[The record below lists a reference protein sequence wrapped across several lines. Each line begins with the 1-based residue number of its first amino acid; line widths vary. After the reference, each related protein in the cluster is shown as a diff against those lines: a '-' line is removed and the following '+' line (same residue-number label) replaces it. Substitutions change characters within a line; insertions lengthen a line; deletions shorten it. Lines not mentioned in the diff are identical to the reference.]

1 MAEQNKRIQFLQ
13 DALRNLA
20 KAVREVSGGLIDL
33 DKTISKLTGK
43 TKEFA
48 KEQQQAAQAV
58 NRVGK
63 NLKDTAKTVE
73 DYGKKT
79 DKATKSSK
87 GFFGGLRKNL
97 KTIISFYG
105 AYQLLNGAFLVVNE
119 LFVKSAKRAIAFEK
133 ALADLRAVAGLSAE
147 DVSRLRDVVF
157 DVAGATSLTTIEVVE
172 LQKQL
177 AKLGA
182 PVDEI
187 ENLTRPIALL
197 SQALGEDAG
206 GVAATL
212 KKTLNQFQA
221 TSEEADKF
229 ANILTGAVNETAL
242 SLDDLGTALSYV
254 GPLGAQLGVSFEET
268 SALLGI
274 LADNGFKA
282 SKAGT
287 GLRNFF
293 TAAAKDG
300 RPFNEF
306 LEDVGNR
313 NLNAAEAFQIF
324 GKIGASQAL
333 VLSDNVEKFK
343 ELSEELR
350 TSDRLFK
357 ANAVQMSS
365 TEGQLQLLSSA
376 YEKFSTN
383 LGGAITKTDI
393 FLNLIAI
400 FDQKAAGQA
409 SAYRLISSSVEE
421 TQKAV
426 EGLINVQREFSE
438 GADTAISETELVAQ
452 AFKALGDSVD
462 VSEEFFL
469 MQFNRELKN
478 TGDAQSA
485 LTALTKKF
493 NYELTEAAL
502 TIQGLIELTKERSG
516 SLDEEYI
523 ATEANNESVK
533 KYKKEY
539 SGLQKLTA
547 QGISVDKQKQ
557 VLQAQIA
564 KDSKEYSDELNKLR
578 SRMGPLTQSEEERA
592 QILEKRIALLTKE
605 SKKIGEL
612 KVAEE
617 TLAEKKKKADKAAAE
632 LRKRNFKAETD
643 AIQATLESEIDAIKA
658 VTDVELEGAKTAE
671 EAAQIRLKQE
681 KLVQAAYQNSLR
693 SINNLKNIYPE
704 FADEIENASDKYEK
718 FTQFTQSDI
727 GQEGIT
733 IISDYKKQFE
743 ELGKKLK
750 NNEISLGEYAT
761 QEDALEASLIS
772 SITTLK
778 NSTAANQELKD
789 MLDKVVVSYL
799 NAKKGAD
806 DYVKSTEDEF
816 KKIKILG
823 KEFVQDLTAE
833 EAIGMALATT
843 AESISKF
850 NDTALE
856 NTKARLEAEKDE
868 IAARYETEEDILKS
882 QLNNQLITES
892 QYRQKQKELRKA
904 QIAEENEID
913 KKIFESEKKRDRQNA
928 TTGYLQALAAIIPN
942 LIVYD
947 KTGNPVE
954 LSIKAA
960 LSGALATAAYGAELA
975 AISQRKFVGKK
986 FAEGGMVNGPSH
998 DQGGVPFS
1006 VQGRGGYEMEGG
1018 EYIVN
1023 KRATSMHRDLLE
1035 RINKSGRTK
1044 ATAGSYK
1051 FAEGGLVSS
1060 PLNESVDYLKAIAEA
1075 TTSTAIGVSKPVRAY
1090 VADKDLRG
1098 NATERRIRDRN
1109 DRI

>member
-1 MAEQNKRIQFLQ
+1 MSNDKRLSNLQNTLTTVAGVVEQLANK
-13 DALRNLA
+13 
-20 KAVREVSGGLIDL
+20 
-33 DKTISKLTGK
+33 
-43 TKEFA
+43 
-48 KEQQQAAQAV
+48 
-58 NRVGK
+58 
-63 NLKDTAKTVE
+63 LKDLNAQISQLSGNSTKL
-73 DYGKKT
+73 GKAQGKVAAET
-79 DKATKSSK
+79 KKATEATKKQAEATEKANKSNK
-87 GFFGGLRKNL
+87 GFFGNLGKNI
-97 KTIISFYG
+97 KTIVSFYG
-105 AYQLLNGAFLVVNE
+105 AYQILNLAVQAFSE
-119 LFVKSAKRAIAFEK
+119 LTVGSAKRAIALQK
-133 ALADLRAVAGLSAE
+133 SLADLRAVAGLSAD
-147 DVSRLRDVVF
+147 DVSRLKDVVF
-157 DVAGATSLTTIEVVE
+157 DVAGATSLTTTEVVE

-177 AKLGA
+177 AKLGSSTE
-182 PVDEI
+182 EI

-221 TSEEADKF
+221 TSEEADRF

-293 TAAAKDG
+293 VAAAKDG

-306 LEDVGNR
+306 LEDIGER
-313 NLNAAEAFQIF
+313 NINAAESFQIF

-333 VLSDNVEKFK
+333 VLSDNVERFK
-343 ELSEELR
+343 ELSEELQ

-357 ANAVQMSS
+357 ANAIQMSS

-376 YEKFSTN
+376 YDKFSTN
-383 LGGAITKTDI
+383 LGEAITKTDI
-393 FLNLIAI
+393 FVSLIGI

-421 TQKAV
+421 TQEAV
-426 EGLINVQREFSE
+426 EGLINVQRRFSE
-438 GADTAISETELVAQ
+438 GADEAISDTELVAQ

-478 TGDAQSA
+478 TGDTQSA

-493 NYELTEAAL
+493 NSELTEAAL
-502 TIQGLIELTKERSG
+502 TIQGLIELTRERSG

-523 ATEANNESVK
+523 SQEANNESVK
-533 KYKKEY
+533 KYKAEY
-539 SGLQKLTA
+539 SALQKLTA
-547 QGISVDKQKQ
+547 QGISVDKEKQ
-557 VLQAQIA
+557 VIQKQIA
-564 KDSKEYSDELNKLR
+564 KDSKEYSDELKELR
-578 SRMGPLTQSEEERA
+578 SRMGPLTQDEEERA
-592 QILEKRIALLTKE
+592 QILEKRIALLQKE
-605 SKKIGEL
+605 SERIGEL

-617 TLAEKKKKADKAAAE
+617 TLAEKKKKADKAAGE
-632 LRKRNFKAETD
+632 LRKKNFKEATD
-643 AIQATLESEIDAIKA
+643 AIQKELEAEIDAIKA
-658 VTDVELEGAKTAE
+658 VTDVELKGAKSAE

-681 KLVQAAYQNSLR
+681 KLVQAAYANSLR
-693 SINNLKNIYPE
+693 SVNNLKDAYPD
-704 FADEIENASDKYEK
+704 FADEIQNASDKYEK
-718 FTQFTQSDI
+718 FTLFTQSDI
-727 GQEGIT
+727 GKEGIT
-733 IISDYKKQFE
+733 ILSDYKKSFE

-750 NNEISLGEYAT
+750 DNDITLGEYAA

-778 NSTAANQELKD
+778 NSTDANQELKD

-799 NAKKGAD
+799 EAKKGVD
-806 DYVKSTEDEF
+806 DYVESTEDSVKTTKF
-816 KKIKILG
+816 LG
-823 KEFVQDLTAE
+823 KTLVQDLSIE
-833 EAIGMALATT
+833 EAIGMSLATT
-843 AESISKF
+843 ADAISKF

-856 NTKARLEAEKDE
+856 NTKARLESEKDE
-868 IAARYETEEDILKS
+868 IAARYEVEQDILKS
-882 QLNNQLITES
+882 QLDNQLITES

-904 QIAEENEID
+904 QIAEENDID

-947 KTGNPVE
+947 KEANPIG

-986 FAEGGMVNGPSH
+986 FAEGGIVNGPSH
-998 DQGGVPFS
+998 AEGGVPFS

-1035 RINKSGRTK
+1035 RINKSGKMNPTVGRM
-1044 ATAGSYK
+1044 K

-1060 PLNESVDYLKAIAEA
+1060 PMNESVDYLKAIAEA
-1075 TTSTAIGVSKPVRAY
+1075 TTSTAIQTSKPVRAF
-1090 VADKDLRG
+1090 VTSSDLRT
-1098 NATERRIRDRN
+1098 NETERRLRDRN
-1109 DRI
+1109 DKI

>member
-63 NLKDTAKTVE
+63 NLKDTAKAVD

-79 DKATKSSK
+79 EKAGKSSK
-87 GFFGGLRKNL
+87 GFFSGLGKNL
-97 KTIISFYG
+97 RTIVSFYG
-105 AYQLLNGAFLVVNE
+105 AYQILNLALSAFTE
-119 LFVKSAKRAIAFEK
+119 LTVGSAKRAIALNK
-133 ALADLRAVAGLSAE
+133 SLADLRAVAGLSAD
-147 DVSRLRDVVF
+147 DVSRLKDVVF
-157 DVAGATSLTTIEVVE
+157 DVAGATSLTTTEVVE

-182 PVDEI
+182 PIDEI

-221 TSEEADKF
+221 TSEEADRF

-300 RPFNEF
+300 RPFNDF
-306 LEDVGNR
+306 LEDIGNR
-313 NLNAAEAFQIF
+313 NLNAAESFQIF

-333 VLSDNVEKFK
+333 VLSDNVERFK
-343 ELSEELR
+343 DLSEELR

-357 ANAVQMSS
+357 ANAVQMAS

-376 YEKFSTN
+376 YDKFSTN
-383 LGGAITKTDI
+383 LGDAITQTDI
-393 FLNLIAI
+393 FISLIGI

-409 SAYRLISSSVEE
+409 SAYRLISSSVKE
-421 TQKAV
+421 TQEAV

-452 AFKALGDSVD
+452 AFKALGDSVG

-469 MQFNRELKN
+469 KKFNIALKN

-485 LTALTKKF
+485 LTTLTKTL
-493 NYELTEAAL
+493 NAELTEAAL
-502 TIQGLIELTKERSG
+502 TIQGLIDLTKERSG

-523 ATEANNESVK
+523 AQEANNESVK
-533 KYKKEY
+533 KYKEEY
-539 SGLQKLTA
+539 SALQKLTA
-547 QGISVDKQKQ
+547 QGISVDKEKQ
-557 VLQAQIA
+557 VLQSQIA
-564 KDSKEYSDELNKLR
+564 KDSEKYSDELKELR

-592 QILEKRIALLTKE
+592 QILEKRIALLQKE
-605 SKKIGEL
+605 SERIGEL
-612 KVAEE
+612 KVAED

-632 LRKRNFKAETD
+632 LRKKNFKEATD
-643 AIQATLESEIDAIKA
+643 AIQKELEAEIDAIKS
-658 VTDVELEGAKTAE
+658 VTDVELEGAKNAE

-681 KLVQAAYQNSLR
+681 KLVQAAYANSLR
-693 SINNLKNIYPE
+693 SVNNLKDAYPE
-704 FADEIENASDKYEK
+704 FADEIQNASDKYEK
-718 FTQFTQSDI
+718 FTQFTQSAI
-727 GQEGIT
+727 GAEGVGIL
-733 IISDYKKQFE
+733 SNYKKEFE
-743 ELGKKLK
+743 KLGRQLK
-750 NNEISLGEYAT
+750 DGEISLGEYAT

-778 NSTAANQELKD
+778 NSTEANQELKD

-799 NAKKGAD
+799 EAKKGAD
-806 DYVKSTEDEF
+806 DYVESTEDQI

-823 KEFVQDLTAE
+823 KEFVQDLTPE

-843 AESISKF
+843 ADAISNF

-868 IAARYETEEDILKS
+868 IAARYEVEQDILKS
-882 QLNNQLITES
+882 QLDNQLITENQFRS
-892 QYRQKQKELRKA
+892 KQKDIRKA

-913 KKIFESEKKRDRQNA
+913 KKIFESEKKRDKQNA
-928 TTGYLQALAAIIPN
+928 TTGYLQALASIIPN
-942 LIVYD
+942 LITSGV
-947 KTGNPVE
+947 GEPIE
-954 LSIKAA
+954 LSIKSL

-986 FAEGGMVNGPSH
+986 FAEGGMVSGPSH
-998 DQGGVPFS
+998 AEGGVPFS

-1035 RINKSGRTK
+1035 RINKSGMTNAQIGK
-1044 ATAGSYK
+1044 YK

-1090 VADKDLRG
+1090 VSDKDLRT
-1098 NATERRIRDRN
+1098 NETERRIRDRN
-1109 DRI
+1109 DKV

>member
-1 MAEQNKRIQFLQ
+1 MSEDKRLSSLKTTLSNVASVVETLANKLQ
-13 DALRNLA
+13 ELNSQISQLA
-20 KAVREVSGGLIDL
+20 GNSTKLGKAQKKVGEE
-33 DKTISKLTGK
+33 
-43 TKEFA
+43 TK
-48 KEQQQAAQAV
+48 
-58 NRVGK
+58 
-63 NLKDTAKTVE
+63 
-73 DYGKKT
+73 
-79 DKATKSSK
+79 KATKETEKQADATKKANKESK
-87 GFFGGLRKNL
+87 GFFSGLGKNI
-97 KTIISFYG
+97 KTIVSFYG
-105 AYQLLNGAFLVVNE
+105 AYQILNLAIRAFSDITIG
-119 LFVKSAKRAIAFEK
+119 SAKRAIALDK
-133 ALADLRAVAGLSAE
+133 SLADLRAVAGLSAE

-221 TSEEADKF
+221 TSEEADRF

-300 RPFNEF
+300 RPFNDF

-313 NLNAAEAFQIF
+313 NLNAAESFQIF

-333 VLSDNVEKFK
+333 VLSDNVERFK

-357 ANAVQMSS
+357 ANAVQMAS

-376 YEKFSTN
+376 YDKFSTN
-383 LGGAITKTDI
+383 LGEAITQTDI
-393 FLNLIAI
+393 FISLIGI

-438 GADTAISETELVAQ
+438 GADTAISDTELVAQ
-452 AFKALGDSVD
+452 AFKTLGDSVD

-469 MQFNRELKN
+469 IQFNRELKN
-478 TGDAQSA
+478 TGDTQSA

-493 NYELTEAAL
+493 NSELTEAAL
-502 TIQGLIELTKERSG
+502 TIQELIELTKGRSS

-523 ATEANNESVK
+523 AQEANNESVK
-533 KYKKEY
+533 NYKKEY

-547 QGISVDKQKQ
+547 QGISVDKEKQ

-578 SRMGPLTQSEEERA
+578 SRVGPLTQAEEERA
-592 QILEKRIALLTKE
+592 KILEKRIALLAKE

-612 KVAEE
+612 KIDED
-617 TLAEKKKKADKAAAE
+617 TLAEKRKKSDKDAAE
-632 LRKRNFKAETD
+632 LRKKNFKEETE
-643 AIQATLESEIDAIKA
+643 AIQATLEAEVDAIKA
-658 VTDVELEGAKTAE
+658 VTDVELEGAKSS

-681 KLVQAAYQNSLR
+681 KLIQAAYANSLR
-693 SINNLKNIYPE
+693 SVNNLKDTYPE
-704 FADEIENASDKYEK
+704 FADEIQNASDKYEK

-727 GQEGIT
+727 GKEGVNIL
-733 IISDYKKQFE
+733 SDYKKSFE
-743 ELGKKLK
+743 ELGKQLSD
-750 NNEISLGEYAT
+750 ETITLSEYQTKEA
-761 QEDALEASLIS
+761 ALEASLIS

-778 NSTAANQELKD
+778 DSTVANQELKD
-789 MLDKVVVSYL
+789 MLDKIVVSYL
-799 NAKKGAD
+799 NAKKSAE
-806 DYVKSTEDEF
+806 DYQEASEETE
-816 KKIKILG
+816 KVIKALG
-823 KEFVQDLTAE
+823 QSFVVDLSIE
-833 EAIGMALATT
+833 EAVGMALASTGDM
-843 AESISKF
+843 ISKF

-856 NTKARLEAEKDE
+856 NTKNRLESEKDE
-868 IAARYETEEDILKS
+868 IASRYEVEQDILKS
-882 QLNNQLITES
+882 QLDNQLITES
-892 QYRQKQKELRKA
+892 QFRAKQKELRRAK
-904 QIAEENEID
+904 IAEENAVD
-913 KKIFESEKKRDRQNA
+913 KSIFESEKKRDRQNA
-928 TTGYLQALAAIIPN
+928 TTGYLQALGAIIPN
-942 LIVYD
+942 LIIYD
-947 KTGNPVE
+947 KEANPIG

-975 AISQRKFVGKK
+975 AIGQKKFFPKK
-986 FAEGGMVNGPSH
+986 FADGGMVNGPSH

-1018 EYIVN
+1018 EFIVN
-1023 KRATSMHRDLLE
+1023 KYATSRNYDLLK
-1035 RINKSGRTK
+1035 RINDSTRVRPII
-1044 ATAGSYK
+1044 GSRK

-1060 PLNESVDYLKAIAEA
+1060 PANESVDYLKAIAEA
-1075 TTSTAIGVSKPVRAY
+1075 TTSTAIQTSKPVRAF
-1090 VADKDLRG
+1090 VTSSDLRK
-1098 NATERRIRDRN
+1098 NETERRLRDRN
-1109 DRI
+1109 DKI

>member
-1 MAEQNKRIQFLQ
+1 MSEDKRLSSLKTTLSNVAGVVEQLANKLKELNSQISQLAGNSTKLGKAQ
-13 DALRNLA
+13 EKVAKETKKAA
-20 KAVREVSGGLIDL
+20 KATEEQASA
-33 DKTISKLTGK
+33 TGK
-43 TKEFA
+43 ANKE
-48 KEQQQAAQAV
+48 
-58 NRVGK
+58 
-63 NLKDTAKTVE
+63 
-73 DYGKKT
+73 
-79 DKATKSSK
+79 SK
-87 GFFGGLRKNL
+87 GFFSNIGKNI
-97 KTIISFYG
+97 KTIVSFYG
-105 AYQLLNGAFLVVNE
+105 AYQILNIAIRAFSDITIG
-119 LFVKSAKRAIAFEK
+119 SAKRAIALDK
-133 ALADLRAVAGLSAE
+133 SLADLRAVAGLSAN
-147 DVSRLRDVVF
+147 DISRLKDVVF
-157 DVAGATSLTTIEVVE
+157 DVAGATSLTTTEVVE

-221 TSEEADKF
+221 TSEEADRF

-293 TAAAKDG
+293 TAAAKDS

-306 LEDVGNR
+306 LEDVGNK
-313 NLNAAEAFQIF
+313 NLNASEAFQIF

-333 VLSDNVEKFK
+333 VLSDNVERFK

-376 YEKFSTN
+376 YDKFSTN
-383 LGGAITKTDI
+383 LGEAITKTDI

-438 GADTAISETELVAQ
+438 GADTAISDTELVAQ

-478 TGDAQSA
+478 TGDTQSA

-493 NYELTEAAL
+493 NSELTEAAL

-523 ATEANNESVK
+523 AQEANNESVK
-533 KYKKEY
+533 NYKKEY

-557 VLQAQIA
+557 VLQSQIA
-564 KDSKEYSDELNKLR
+564 KESKQYSDELKELR
-578 SRMGPLTQSEEERA
+578 SRMGPLTQAEEERA
-592 QILEKRIALLTKE
+592 QILKKRIALLAKE
-605 SKKIGEL
+605 SEKIGEL
-612 KVAEE
+612 KVADE

-632 LRKRNFKAETD
+632 LRKRNFKAQTD
-643 AIQATLESEIDAIKA
+643 GIQATLEAEIDAIKA
-658 VTDVELEGAKTAE
+658 VTDVELEGAKSSE

-693 SINNLKNIYPE
+693 SVNNLKDTYPE
-704 FADEIENASDKYEK
+704 FADEIQNASDKYEK

-727 GQEGIT
+727 GKEGIS
-733 IISDYKKQFE
+733 IISDYKKEFD

-750 NNEISLGEYAT
+750 DNEISLGEYAT

-778 NSTAANQELKD
+778 NSTAANEELKD

-799 NAKKGAD
+799 EAKKGVD
-806 DYVKSTEDEF
+806 DYVESTDDAV
-816 KKIKILG
+816 KTTKLLG
-823 KEFVQDLTAE
+823 KTLVQDLTIE
-833 EAIGMALATT
+833 EAIGMSLAATSD
-843 AESISKF
+843 AISNF

-947 KTGNPVE
+947 KEANPIG

-960 LSGALATAAYGAELA
+960 LSGALATASYGAELA

-998 DQGGVPFS
+998 AEGGVPFT

-1035 RINKSGRTK
+1035 RINKSGKMNPTVGRM
-1044 ATAGSYK
+1044 K

-1075 TTSTAIGVSKPVRAY
+1075 TTSTAIGVSKPVRAF
-1090 VADKDLRG
+1090 VSSKDLRT
-1098 NATERRIRDRN
+1098 NENERRLRDRN
-1109 DRI
+1109 DKI

>member
-1 MAEQNKRIQFLQ
+1 MSNDKRLSNLQNTLTTVAGVVEQLANK
-13 DALRNLA
+13 
-20 KAVREVSGGLIDL
+20 
-33 DKTISKLTGK
+33 
-43 TKEFA
+43 
-48 KEQQQAAQAV
+48 
-58 NRVGK
+58 
-63 NLKDTAKTVE
+63 LKDLNAQISQLSGNSTKL
-73 DYGKKT
+73 GKAQGKVAAET
-79 DKATKSSK
+79 KKATEATKKQAEATEKANKSNK
-87 GFFGGLRKNL
+87 GFFGNLGKNI
-97 KTIISFYG
+97 KTIVSFYG
-105 AYQLLNGAFLVVNE
+105 AYQILNIAVQAFSE
-119 LFVKSAKRAIAFEK
+119 LTVGSAKRAIALQK
-133 ALADLRAVAGLSAE
+133 SLADLRAVAGLSAD
-147 DVSRLRDVVF
+147 DVSRLKDVVF
-157 DVAGATSLTTIEVVE
+157 DVAGATSLTTTEVVE

-177 AKLGA
+177 AKLGSSTE
-182 PVDEI
+182 EI

-221 TSEEADKF
+221 TSEEADRF

-293 TAAAKDG
+293 VAAAKDG

-306 LEDVGNR
+306 LEDIGER
-313 NLNAAEAFQIF
+313 NINAAESFQIF

-333 VLSDNVEKFK
+333 VLSDNVERFK
-343 ELSEELR
+343 ELSEELQ

-357 ANAVQMSS
+357 ANAIQMSS

-376 YEKFSTN
+376 YDKFSTN
-383 LGGAITKTDI
+383 LGEAITKTDI
-393 FLNLIAI
+393 FVSLIGI

-421 TQKAV
+421 TQEAV
-426 EGLINVQREFSE
+426 EGLINVQRRFSE
-438 GADTAISETELVAQ
+438 GADEAISDTELVAQ

-478 TGDAQSA
+478 TGDTQSA

-493 NYELTEAAL
+493 NSELTEAAL
-502 TIQGLIELTKERSG
+502 TIQGLIELTRERSG

-523 ATEANNESVK
+523 SQEANNESVK
-533 KYKKEY
+533 KYKAEY
-539 SGLQKLTA
+539 SALQKLTA
-547 QGISVDKQKQ
+547 QGISVDKEKQ
-557 VLQAQIA
+557 VIQKQIA
-564 KDSKEYSDELNKLR
+564 KDSKEYSDELKELR
-578 SRMGPLTQSEEERA
+578 SRMGPLTQDEEERA
-592 QILEKRIALLTKE
+592 QILEKRIALLQKE
-605 SKKIGEL
+605 SERIGEL

-617 TLAEKKKKADKAAAE
+617 TLAEKKKKADKAAGE
-632 LRKRNFKAETD
+632 LRKKNFKEATD
-643 AIQATLESEIDAIKA
+643 AIQKELEAEIDAIKA
-658 VTDVELEGAKTAE
+658 VTDVELKGAKSAE

-681 KLVQAAYQNSLR
+681 KLVQAAYANSLR
-693 SINNLKNIYPE
+693 SVNNLKDAYPD
-704 FADEIENASDKYEK
+704 FADEIQNASNKYEK
-718 FTQFTQSDI
+718 FTLFTQSDI
-727 GQEGIT
+727 GKEGIT
-733 IISDYKKQFE
+733 ILSDYKKSFE

-750 NNEISLGEYAT
+750 DNDITLGEYAA

-778 NSTAANQELKD
+778 NSTDANQELKD

-799 NAKKGAD
+799 EAKKGVD
-806 DYVKSTEDEF
+806 DYVESTEDSVKTTKF
-816 KKIKILG
+816 LG
-823 KEFVQDLTAE
+823 KTLVQDLSIE
-833 EAIGMALATT
+833 EAIGMSLATT
-843 AESISKF
+843 ADAISKF

-856 NTKARLEAEKDE
+856 NTKARLESEKDE
-868 IAARYETEEDILKS
+868 IAARYEVEQDILKS
-882 QLNNQLITES
+882 QLDNQLITES
-892 QYRQKQKELRKA
+892 QYRQKQKEIRKA
-904 QIAEENEID
+904 QIAEENDID

-947 KTGNPVE
+947 KEANPIG

-986 FAEGGMVNGPSH
+986 FAEGGIVNGPSH
-998 DQGGVPFS
+998 AEGGVPFS

-1035 RINKSGRTK
+1035 RINKSGKMNPTVGRM
-1044 ATAGSYK
+1044 K

-1060 PLNESVDYLKAIAEA
+1060 PMNESVDYLKAIAEA
-1075 TTSTAIGVSKPVRAY
+1075 TTSTAIQTSKPVRAF
-1090 VADKDLRG
+1090 VTSSDLRT
-1098 NATERRIRDRN
+1098 NETERRLRDRN
-1109 DRI
+1109 DKI

>member
-1 MAEQNKRIQFLQ
+1 MSEDKRLSSLKTTLSNVAGVVEQLANKLKELNSQISQ
-13 DALRNLA
+13 LA
-20 KAVREVSGGLIDL
+20 GNSTKLGKAQEKV
-33 DKTISKLTGK
+33 
-43 TKEFA
+43 A
-48 KEQQQAAQAV
+48 KET
-58 NRVGK
+58 K
-63 NLKDTAKTVE
+63 
-73 DYGKKT
+73 
-79 DKATKSSK
+79 KATEETKKGAEATKKANKESK
-87 GFFGGLRKNL
+87 GFFSGLGKNI
-97 KTIISFYG
+97 KTIVSFYG
-105 AYQLLNGAFLVVNE
+105 AYQILNLAIRAFSDITIG
-119 LFVKSAKRAIAFEK
+119 SAKRAIALDK
-133 ALADLRAVAGLSAE
+133 SLADLRAVAGLSAN
-147 DVSRLRDVVF
+147 DISRLKDVVF
-157 DVAGATSLTTIEVVE
+157 DVAGATSLTTTEVVE

-212 KKTLNQFQA
+212 KKTLNQFQV
-221 TSEEADKF
+221 TSEEADRF

-376 YEKFSTN
+376 YDKFSTN
-383 LGGAITKTDI
+383 LGEAITKTDI
-393 FLNLIAI
+393 FISLIGI

-438 GADTAISETELVAQ
+438 GADTAISDTELVAQ

-478 TGDAQSA
+478 TGDTQSA

-493 NYELTEAAL
+493 NSELTEAAL
-502 TIQGLIELTKERSG
+502 TIQGLIELTKGRSS

-539 SGLQKLTA
+539 SALQKLTA

-557 VLQAQIA
+557 VLQSQIA
-564 KDSKEYSDELNKLR
+564 KESKQYSDELKELR

-605 SKKIGEL
+605 SEKIGEL

-632 LRKRNFKAETD
+632 LRKRNFKAQTD
-643 AIQATLESEIDAIKA
+643 AIQATLEAEIDAIKA
-658 VTDVELEGAKTAE
+658 VTDVELEGAKSSE

-681 KLVQAAYQNSLR
+681 KLIQAAYGNSLR
-693 SINNLKNIYPE
+693 SVNNLKDTYPE
-704 FADEIENASDKYEK
+704 FADEIQNASDKYEK

-727 GQEGIT
+727 GKEGIS
-733 IISDYKKQFE
+733 IISDYKKEFN

-750 NNEISLGEYAT
+750 DGEISLGEYAT

-778 NSTAANQELKD
+778 NSTEANEELKD
-789 MLDKVVVSYL
+789 MLDKIVVSYL
-799 NAKKGAD
+799 DAKKGAD
-806 DYVKSTEDEF
+806 DYVESTDEVV
-816 KKIKILG
+816 KTTKLLG
-823 KEFVQDLTAE
+823 QTLVQDLTIE
-833 EAIGMALATT
+833 EAIGMSLAAT
-843 AESISKF
+843 ADAISNF

-882 QLNNQLITES
+882 QLNNQLITENQFRS
-892 QYRQKQKELRKA
+892 KQKDLRKA
-904 QIAEENEID
+904 QIAEENEVD

-928 TTGYLQALAAIIPN
+928 TTGYLQALASIIPN

-947 KTGNPVE
+947 KEANPIG

-960 LSGALATAAYGAELA
+960 LSGALATASYGAELA
-975 AISQRKFVGKK
+975 AISKRKFVGKK
-986 FAEGGMVNGPSH
+986 FADGGMVNGPSH
-998 DQGGVPFS
+998 AEGGVPFS

-1035 RINKSGRTK
+1035 RINKSGKMNPTVGRM
-1044 ATAGSYK
+1044 K

-1090 VADKDLRG
+1090 VADKDLRT
-1098 NATERRIRDRN
+1098 NETERRIRDRN
-1109 DRI
+1109 DKV

>member
-13 DALRNLA
+13 DALRKLA
-20 KAVREVSGGLIDL
+20 QAVREVSNGLIDL

-43 TKEFA
+43 TREFA
-48 KEQQQAAQAV
+48 KEQNKAAQSI

-63 NLKDTAKTVE
+63 NLKDTNKTVE
-73 DYGKKT
+73 DYSNKT
-79 DKATKSSK
+79 DKAAKSSK
-87 GFFGGLRKNL
+87 GFFGGLGKNL
-97 KTIISFYG
+97 RTIVSFYG
-105 AYQLLNGAFLVVNE
+105 AYQILNLALSAFTDLTVG
-119 LFVKSAKRAIAFEK
+119 SARRAIALDK
-133 ALADLRAVAGLSAE
+133 SLADLRAVAGLTADE
-147 DVSRLRDVVF
+147 VSTLRDVVF
-157 DVAGATSLTTIEVVE
+157 DVAGATSLTTTEVVE

-177 AKLGA
+177 AKLGSSTE
-182 PVDEI
+182 EI
-187 ENLTRPIALL
+187 ANLTKPIALL

-221 TSEEADKF
+221 TSDEADKF

-293 TAAAKDG
+293 VAAAKDG

-306 LEDVGNR
+306 LEDIGER
-313 NLNAAEAFQIF
+313 NIDAAESFQIF

-333 VLSDNVEKFK
+333 VLSDNVERFK
-343 ELSEELR
+343 ELSKELQ

-357 ANAVQMSS
+357 ANAVQMAS

-376 YEKFSTN
+376 YDKFSTN
-383 LGGAITKTDI
+383 LGDAITKTDI
-393 FLNLIAI
+393 FISLIGI

-409 SAYRLISSSVEE
+409 SAYRLISSSVKE
-421 TQKAV
+421 TQEAV
-426 EGLINVQREFSE
+426 EGLIDVQREFSE
-438 GADTAISETELVAQ
+438 GSDQAISDTELVAQ

-478 TGDAQSA
+478 TGDTQSA

-493 NYELTEAAL
+493 NSELTEAAL
-502 TIQGLIELTKERSG
+502 TIQGLIDLTKERSG

-523 ATEANNESVK
+523 AQEANSESVK
-533 KYKKEY
+533 KYNKEY
-539 SGLQKLTA
+539 AALQKLTV
-547 QGISVDKQKQ
+547 QGINVDKEKQTLQK
-557 VLQAQIA
+557 QIA
-564 KDSKEYSDELNKLR
+564 KESKDYSDELDELR

-592 QILEKRIALLTKE
+592 RILEKRIALLTE
-605 SKKIGEL
+605 QSNKIGEL
-612 KVAEE
+612 DVSEQ
-617 TLAEKKKKADKAAAE
+617 TLAAKKKKAEEDAAE
-632 LRKRNFKAETD
+632 LAKRNFKAATED
-643 AIQATLESEIDAIKA
+643 IQAKLEAEVDAIKA
-658 VTDVELEGAKTAE
+658 VTNVELEGAKSAE
-671 EAAQIRLKQE
+671 EAAEIRLKQE
-681 KLVQAAYQNSLR
+681 KLVQAAYANSLR
-693 SINNLKNIYPE
+693 SVKELKDIYPE
-704 FADEIENASDKYEK
+704 FADEIQNAADKYEK
-718 FTQFTQSDI
+718 FTQFTQS
-727 GQEGIT
+727 GVGKEGIT
-733 IISDYKKQFE
+733 ILSDYKKQFE
-743 ELGKKLK
+743 ELGRKLK
-750 NNEISLGEYAT
+750 DEEITLGEYAA

-778 NSTAANQELKD
+778 NSTEANQELKD

-799 NAKKGAD
+799 NAKKGVD
-806 DYVKSTEDEF
+806 DYVESTKDSVETTEL
-816 KKIKILG
+816 LG
-823 KEFVQDLTAE
+823 QTLVKDLTIE
-833 EAIGMALATT
+833 EAIGMSLGTT
-843 AESISKF
+843 ADAISNF

-856 NTKARLEAEKDE
+856 NTKARLDAEKE
-868 IAARYETEEDILKS
+868 AISARYEVEQDILKS
-882 QLNNQLITES
+882 QLDNQLITES

-904 QIAEENEID
+904 QIAEENSVD
-913 KKIFESEKKRDRQNA
+913 RKLFDAEKKRDRQNA
-928 TTGYLQALAAIIPN
+928 TTGYLQALASIIPN

-947 KTGNPVE
+947 NEANPIG

-960 LSGALATAAYGAELA
+960 LSSALATAAYGAELS
-975 AISQRKFVGKK
+975 AIGQRQFIPKK
-986 FAEGGMVNGPSH
+986 FEKGGMVSGPSH
-998 DQGGVPFS
+998 AEGGVPFS

-1018 EYIVN
+1018 EFIVN
-1023 KRATSMHRDLLE
+1023 KKSTAKHFDLLNK
-1035 RINKSGRTK
+1035 INNSTSRPIIGKN
-1044 ATAGSYK
+1044 K
-1051 FAEGGLVSS
+1051 FQDGGLVSS